1 MYRSGLSVW
10 YNVSNLEQTLE
21 FYSGKL
27 GFEVIFQ
34 DPANGLA
41 MVNTNTKDCV
51 IGFSEAQTV
60 EPATSSTVFEVINIE
75 EAMKQ
80 LEANGVTFI
89 GEVEHVPGMAKLA
102 TFVDPDGH
110 NLMLAE
116 TLVEL

>member
-1 MYRSGLSVW
+1 MYRSGVSVW
-10 YNVSNLEQTLE
+10 YNVANLERTLD

-27 GFEVIFQ
+27 GFEVIFH
-34 DPANGLA
+34 DPENGMA

-51 IGFSEAQTV
+51 IGFSEAEVV
-60 EPATSSTVFEVINIE
+60 EPATSSTVFEVVNIE

-80 LEANGVTFI
+80 LEEIVVSFI
-89 GEVEHVPGMAKLA
+89 GEVEHIPGMAKLA

-116 TLVEL
+116 TLAEL